1 MSSSKQVFQA
11 DNPGRWN
18 RFKWLSR
25 VLLVALVIGII
36 AVIVTIRSTYYPE
49 LPNLNPAPKKLTKE
63 ELDQL
68 KRSTK
73 FKSFKIQ
80 KSEIEAL
87 ERARKLH
94 QIKQPNNK
102 DRINAAFYRAWEPQA
117 YNSLVVN
124 IGHLDMVVSE
134 GFSILPKTDTVV
146 TKLDTGLMNLNKKYN
161 KPIIVSLS
169 NYVNTDNAHGGYD
182 TKDVDR
188 IVNNKTLRS
197 NFINSIVNALTKN
210 KLKGI
215 NVDFDELKDRN
226 GKNYVAFQNE
236 LYKTLH
242 AKGFLVTQN
251 VVPED
256 ETFDITKLQHV
267 NDFLF
272 IMAIDEHY
280 EATNAGDLSNQR
292 WVEQI
297 LDDVCSKV
305 PSEKIILTFAGGA
318 YDWREGDVGKT
329 MGYQQAISTAEE
341 QKSKI
346 TFDLN
351 SANLHFTYMDKDSL
365 DHTIYFTDAA
375 TNFNVIRM
383 ADDWATGGVALWRL
397 GAEDP
402 RLWTFFQKN
411 LSIDS
416 LKKTGI
422 DMRKLTTVGLNN
434 RVNVDYDGDGEVLDL
449 ITTPTTGL
457 IDVKMDP
464 STFTIL
470 DQHYIK
476 LPTKYVIRRYG
487 YAPKKVVLTFD
498 DGPDP
503 DFTPRILDIL
513 KAEKVP
519 AAFFVV
525 GSMAEKNIQL
535 LRREYEEGYEIGNHT
550 FFHPDIST
558 ISLKRV
564 ILELN
569 STRKLIESVT
579 GRSTILFRPP
589 FNADAE
595 PQTLAEVIPVAES
608 RRQSYITIG
617 ESIDPWDWQPGV
629 TADSIIAR
637 TIRQKDNGSMI
648 LLHDAGGDT
657 REETVK
663 ALPAIIHYFKSHGY
677 EFTTI
682 ADVLGKTKDDLM
694 PPIKQDPSTG
704 IFGPAY
710 DVFIHGYYYVNWV
723 LIYVFLSAIFLAIG
737 RIVLIGI
744 LAVRQQSV
752 DKKSKKLDRST
763 DIMPAVS
770 IIVPAYNEEVNAVA
784 TIQSLLKTDYPS
796 FEIIF
801 VDDGSKDKTFAVVE
815 AAYAGNPLIKILT
828 KPNGGKASALNFGIT
843 HAQNNFVVCIDADT
857 QLKTDAVYQ
866 LMAYFTDEEIGA
878 VAGTVKVGN
887 ETNIITRWQS
897 IEYITAQNMDR
908 RAFDLINSITVVPG
922 AIGAFRKSAIF
933 RAGGFTY
940 DTLAEDCDLT
950 MRILKQGYVVRNC
963 AEALAYTEA
972 PETINM
978 LLKQRFR
985 WSFGVMQSFWK
996 NRDALF
1002 NKKYKFFGMVGMP
1015 NILIFQIILPLF
1027 SPLADLMMLFALFGE
1042 KPEKMLLYYVAFVVI
1057 DFIVGIIAFR
1067 MEKEDYKKLIY
1078 IIPQRF
1084 MWRQLM
1090 YYVLFKSLRK
1100 ALKGELS
1107 GWGVLK
1113 RTGNVKV
1120 DGAGSKKAQPV
1131 YIIIGVAIIAVIA
1144 YLLYKHFS

>member
-1 MSSSKQVFQA
+1 MSSNKQVFQA
-11 DNPGRWN
+11 DSPGRWN
-18 RFKWLSR
+18 KFKWLSR
-25 VLLVALVIGII
+25 ILLAVLVIGII
-36 AVIVTIRSTYYPE
+36 AVIVTIKSTYYPD
-49 LPNLNPAPKKLTKE
+49 LPNLNPAPKKMSKE

-73 FKSFKIQ
+73 FKYFNIQ
-80 KSEIEAL
+80 KSEIEAM
-87 ERARKLH
+87 ERTRRLH
-94 QIKQPNNK
+94 QLKHPNNK
-102 DRINAAFYRAWEPQA
+102 DRINAAFYLAWDPQA
-117 YNSLVVN
+117 YNSLITN
-124 IGHLDMVVSE
+124 LGHLDMVVSE
-134 GFSILPKTDTVV
+134 GFSIAPKVDTVI
-146 TKLDTGLMNLNKKYN
+146 TKIDTGLVNINKKFN
-161 KPIIVSLS
+161 KPVLIMLS
-169 NYVNTDNAHGGYD
+169 NYVNYNNVSGGFD
-182 TKDVDR
+182 SKDVER
-188 IVNNKTLRS
+188 IIKSKKLRTG
-197 NFINSIVNALTKN
+197 FINSIINSLTKH
-210 KLKGI
+210 KFQGI
-215 NVDFDELKDRN
+215 NVDFNEIKDRN
-226 GKNYVAFQNE
+226 SAEYLTFLQE
-236 LYKTLH
+236 LYKALH
-242 AKGFLVTQN
+242 AKNFLVTQN
-251 VVPED
+251 VVPDD
-256 ETFDITKLQHV
+256 EAYNLKKLQHF

-272 IMAIDEHY
+272 VMAIDEHY
-280 EATNAGDLSNQR
+280 DATNAGDLSNQH

-297 LDDVCSKV
+297 LDDVCSQV
-305 PSEKIILTFAGGA
+305 PSEKVILTFAAGG
-318 YDWREGDVGKT
+318 YDWPEKSVGHAI
-329 MGYQQAISTAEE
+329 GYQQAISTAQEK
-341 QKSKI
+341 QSKI
-346 TFDLN
+346 IFDPL
-351 SANLHFTYMDKDSL
+351 SANLHFNYVDQNGL
-365 DHTIYFTDAA
+365 PHTTYFTDAA

-397 GAEDP
+397 GSEDP
-402 RLWTFFQKN
+402 RLWSYFQKN

-416 LKKTGI
+416 LRKTGI
-422 DMRKLTTVGLNN
+422 DLKKLTTVGLNN
-434 RVNVDYDGDGEVLDL
+434 RVNVDYDGEGEVLDL
-449 ITTPTTGL
+449 ITTPTTGQ
-457 IDVKMDP
+457 IDVKLDTG
-464 STFTIL
+464 SYTITN
-470 DQHYIK
+470 QQYIK

-513 KAEKVP
+513 KKENVP

-525 GSMAEKNIQL
+525 GSMAEKNMQL
-535 LRREYEEGYEIGNHT
+535 VRREYEEGYEIGNHT

-558 ISLKRV
+558 ISLDRV

-569 STRKLIESVT
+569 STRKLIESIT

-663 ALPAIIHYFKSHGY
+663 ALPEIIHFFKSHGY
-677 EFTTI
+677 QFTTI
-682 ADVLGKTKDDLM
+682 ADVLGKTKADLM
-694 PPIKQDPSTG
+694 PPIPNDPHTG
-704 IFGPAY
+704 ILGPVY
-710 DVFIHGYYYVNWV
+710 DVAVHGYFYINWI
-723 LIYVFLSAIFLAIG
+723 LIYIFLSAIFLAIG
-737 RIVLIGI
+737 RIVLIGV
-744 LAVRQQSV
+744 LAVRQHGEN
-752 DKKSKKLDRST
+752 KKMVKARGNNFPL
-763 DIMPAVS
+763 PPVS

-784 TIQSLLKTDYPS
+784 TIQSLLKTEYPS

-801 VDDGSKDKTFAVVE
+801 VDDGSKDKTFEVVNS
-815 AAYAGNPLIKILT
+815 AYANNPLVKILT

-843 HAQNNFVVCIDADT
+843 HAQNDYVVCIDADT
-857 QLKTDAVYQ
+857 QLKTDAIYH
-866 LMAYFTDEEIGA
+866 LMTYFTDEEIGA

-933 RAGGFTY
+933 KAGGFTY

-950 MRILKQGYVVRNC
+950 MRILKQGYIVKNC
-963 AEALAYTEA
+963 AEAIAYTEA

-985 WSFGVMQSFWK
+985 WSFGVIQSFWK

-1027 SPLADLMMLFALFGE
+1027 SPLADLMMIFALFGA
-1042 KPEKMLLYYVAFVVI
+1042 KPEKMLFYYIAFVLI

-1067 MEKEDYKKLIY
+1067 MEKEDYRKLIY

-1090 YYVLFKSLRK
+1090 YYVLFKSIRK

-1120 DGAGSKKAQPV
+1120 EKEKENQV
-1131 YIIIGVAIIAVIA
+1131 
-1144 YLLYKHFS
+1144 

>member
-1 MSSSKQVFQA
+1 MSSNKQVFQA
-11 DNPGRWN
+11 DTPGRWN

-25 VLLVALVIGII
+25 FLLAFLVIGII
-36 AVIVTIRSTYYPE
+36 AVIVTIKSTYYPD
-49 LPNLNPAPKKLTKE
+49 LPSLDPAPKRMSKE
-63 ELDQL
+63 ELDQI

-73 FKSFKIQ
+73 YRSFKIQ
-80 KSEIEAL
+80 KGEL
-87 ERARKLH
+87 EKMERTKRIHQRKH
-94 QIKQPNNK
+94 PNNK
-102 DRINAAFYRAWEPQA
+102 DRINAAFYRPWEPQA
-117 YNSLVVN
+117 YYSLLDN
-124 IGHLDMVVSE
+124 MNKLDMVVSE
-134 GFSILPKTDTVV
+134 GFSILPNVDTVI
-146 TKLDTGLMNLNKKYN
+146 TKVDTGIINLNKKLN
-161 KPIIVSLS
+161 KPIILTLS
-169 NYVNTDNAHGGYD
+169 NYVNVNNQSGGYD
-182 TKDVDR
+182 YKDVER
-188 IVNNKTLRS
+188 IFKNPKLRAG
-197 NFINSIVNALTKN
+197 FIKSIVNALHKY
-210 KLKGI
+210 KFKGI
-215 NVDFDELKDRN
+215 NVDLDEIKDRN
-226 GKNYVAFQNE
+226 SKHYVAFQNE
-236 LYKTLH
+236 LYATLK
-242 AKGFLVTQN
+242 AQNLLVTQN

-256 ETFDITKLQHV
+256 DTYDIVRLQHV

-272 IMAIDEHY
+272 IMAIDEHS
-280 EATNAGDLSNQR
+280 ENSNAGDLSNQH

-305 PSEKIILTFAGGA
+305 PSEKIILTFAAGA
-318 YDWREGDVGKT
+318 YDWRESSLGKSI
-329 MGYQQAISTAEE
+329 GYQQAISTAEE
-341 QKSKI
+341 NQSKI
-346 TFDLN
+346 IFDPV
-351 SANLHFTYMDKDSL
+351 SANSHFTYMDKDSL
-365 DHTIYFTDAA
+365 DHTIYFSDAA

-383 ADDWATGGVALWRL
+383 ADDWATGGVALWRM
-397 GAEDP
+397 GTEDP
-402 RLWTFFQKN
+402 RLWSFFQKN

-416 LKKTGI
+416 LRKTGV
-422 DMRKLTTVGLNN
+422 DQKRLTSVGLNS
-434 RVNVDYDGDGEVLDL
+434 RKNVEYDGDGEVLDL
-449 ITTPTTGL
+449 ITTPQTGEIAIKL
-457 IDVKMDP
+457 DT
-464 STFTIL
+464 SNFTIT
-470 DQHYIK
+470 QQQYIR
-476 LPTKYVIRRYG
+476 LPTKYMIRKYG
-487 YAPKKVVLTFD
+487 YKPKKVVLTFD

-503 DFTPRILDIL
+503 DYTPRILDIL
-513 KAEKVP
+513 QREKVP

-535 LRREYEEGYEIGNHT
+535 LRREYEDGYEIGNHT

-558 ISLKRV
+558 ISLQRV
-564 ILELN
+564 VLELN
-569 STRKLIESVT
+569 ATRKIIESVT

-595 PQTLAEVIPVAES
+595 PETLAEVIPVAES

-629 TADSIIAR
+629 TADSIVAR
-637 TIRQKDNGSMI
+637 TIRQAGNGSMI

-663 ALPAIIHYFKSHGY
+663 ALPEIIHYFKTHGY
-677 EFTTI
+677 QFTTI
-682 ADVLGKTKDDLM
+682 ADVLDKTKDDLM
-694 PPIKQDPSTG
+694 PPVKSDTG
-704 IFGPAY
+704 IFAPLY
-710 DVFIHGYYYVNWV
+710 DIAVHGYYYLNWF

-737 RIVLIGI
+737 RIVLIAI
-744 LAVRQQSV
+744 LAIRQNSEN
-752 DKKSKKLDRST
+752 KKSVKARA
-763 DIMPAVS
+763 DIPLPPVS

-784 TIQSLLKTDYPS
+784 TIQSLLKTEYPV

-801 VDDGSKDKTFAVVE
+801 IDDGSKDKTFEVVT
-815 AAYAGNPLIKILT
+815 AAYQDNPLIKILT

-843 HAQNNFVVCIDADT
+843 HATSDFVVCIDADT
-857 QLKTDAVYQ
+857 QLKTDAIYH
-866 LMAYFTDEEIGA
+866 LMSYFTDEEIGA

-950 MRILKQGYVVRNC
+950 MRILKQGYVVKNC
-963 AEALAYTEA
+963 AEAIAYTEA
-972 PETINM
+972 PETVNM

-985 WSFGVMQSFWK
+985 WSFGVIQSFWK

-1027 SPLADLMMLFALFGE
+1027 SPLADLMMIFALFGE
-1042 KPEKMLLYYVAFVVI
+1042 KPEKMLIYYVAFVVI

-1067 MEKEDYKKLIY
+1067 MEKEDYSKLIY

-1090 YYVLFKSLRK
+1090 YYVLFKSMRK

-1113 RTGNVKV
+1113 RTGNVKIQK
-1120 DGAGSKKAQPV
+1120 DKPEEGKS
-1131 YIIIGVAIIAVIA
+1131 
-1144 YLLYKHFS
+1144 